1 MLDFSVSVLPLLAIA
16 VVNFF
21 LSWIWYSPAL
31 FLKPWATALG
41 TYGKKEI
48 TEAEKKAMPFLF
60 LSGLIASVLLS
71 YGLQV
76 VVHSVGATTFGGGL
90 LEGVAAWAAFA
101 LTHSLNTLW
110 EGRKPIVLVI
120 NNGLFLLTYALFG
133 GLVAVWR

>member
-1 MLDFSVSVLPLLAIA
+1 MLQFGVSVLPLVVVA

-21 LSWIWYSPAL
+21 LSWLWYSPVL
-31 FLKPWATALG
+31 FMKPWAIALG
-41 TYGKKEI
+41 TYGKKEM

-60 LSGLIASVLLS
+60 LSGLIASFILS

-76 VVHSVGATTFGGGL
+76 LVHSLGATSFGAGL
-90 LEGVAAWAAFA
+90 LVGVAAWVTFA
-101 LTHSLNTLW
+101 LTHSLSTLW

-120 NNGLFLLTYALFG
+120 NNGLYLLTYAVFG

>member
-1 MLDFSVSVLPLLAIA
+1 MLDFSVSLFPLLVLG
-16 VVNFF
+16 VVNFI
-21 LSWIWYSPAL
+21 LSWLWYSPLL
-31 FLKPWATALG
+31 FMKPWATALG
-41 TYGKKEI
+41 TFGKTEM

-60 LSGLIASVLLS
+60 LNGLAASFILS

-76 VVHSVGATTFGGGL
+76 VVHSVGAASFLSGALVGL
-90 LEGVAAWAAFA
+90 VVWVVFA

-120 NNGLFLLTYALFG
+120 NNGLYLLTYVVFS